1 MINIICNEI
10 QTVFSPASTA
20 GRLLIVSLFLYLF
33 LFFLEDKA
41 SVIFR
46 RALGLY
52 YILIYITIYT
62 ATKNGSTMLGH
73 GTTISKILSLIPLL
87 ALFVYFIYYKL
98 SKRLK
103 KSL

>member
-20 GRLLIVSLFLYLF
+20 GRLLIYSLFLYIF
-33 LFFLEDKA
+33 LLFLEDKI

-46 RALGLY
+46 RILGIY
-52 YILIYITIYT
+52 YVLIYIVIYL

-87 ALFVYFIYYKL
+87 ALVVYFVYYKL
-98 SKRLK
+98 SK
-103 KSL
+103 KSS

>member
-20 GRLLIVSLFLYLF
+20 GRLLIFSLFLYLF
-33 LFFLEDKA
+33 LFFLEDKI

-46 RALGLY
+46 RILGIY
-52 YILIYITIYT
+52 YVLIYIVIYL

-73 GTTISKILSLIPLL
+73 GTTISKILSSIPLL
-87 ALFVYFIYYKL
+87 VLVIYFIYYKL
-98 SKRLK
+98 PK
-103 KSL
+103 KSS

>member
-20 GRLLIVSLFLYLF
+20 GRLLIYSLFLYIF
-33 LFFLEDKA
+33 LLFLEDKI

-46 RALGLY
+46 RILGIY
-52 YILIYITIYT
+52 YVLIYIVIYL

-87 ALFVYFIYYKL
+87 ALVVYFIYYKL
-98 SKRLK
+98 SK
-103 KSL
+103 KSS